1 MLENSQGSALF
12 LQLCQVPSGSR
23 AALVQLSKGDNK
35 GSRSSSANTVTA
47 TTTSSSLLSSN
58 HGFSPDEMVSDYE
71 NRIAFIQKQHEKLL
85 AALHREVEQLK
96 RKNKGS
102 SSREKKQN
110 IFLTIAFTNKKCIN
124 NCSKSCNLRPFE
136 SVSNTLENVRFF

>member
-1 MLENSQGSALF
+1 MYNLQNILNNHRQSDTNINFKFSLNTSHIKILF

-102 SSREKKQN
+102 SSREKKSK
-110 IFLTIAFTNKKCIN
+110 IFF
-124 NCSKSCNLRPFE
+124 
-136 SVSNTLENVRFF
+136 